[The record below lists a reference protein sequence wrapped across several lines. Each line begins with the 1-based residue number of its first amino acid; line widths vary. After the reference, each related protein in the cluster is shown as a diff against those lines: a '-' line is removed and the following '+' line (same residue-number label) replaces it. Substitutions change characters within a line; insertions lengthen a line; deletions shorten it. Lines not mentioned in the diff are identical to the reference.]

1 MSINNINDHSTCTPK
16 DLLAVKDALEVLSG
30 KWKLPIL
37 IALLNGAKRFKEIAR
52 EVPGISDRMLS
63 KELKELE
70 SHQLVIRKVIDA
82 FPPVV
87 EYSTTDHTMSLHS
100 VIGALKDWGYHHR
113 KHIMGF

>member
-70 SHQLVIRKVIDA
+70 THQLLTRKVIDA

-87 EYSTTDHTMSLHS
+87 EYQTTAHTASLHT
-100 VIGALKDWGYHHR
+100 VIGALKAWGYHHR
-113 KHIMGF
+113 ETIIGF

>member
-1 MSINNINDHSTCTPK
+1 MEKNNGDRHGECSAK

-37 IALLNGAKRFKEIAR
+37 IALLNGKIRFKEIAR
-52 EVPGISDRMLS
+52 EVDGISDRMLS

-70 SHQLVIRKVIDA
+70 SHKLVARKVVDA

-87 EYSTTDHTMSLHS
+87 EYETTDHTASLHD
-100 VIGALKDWGYHHR
+100 VIGALKAWGYLHR
-113 KHIMGF
+113 RKILG